1 MLDFDSVQNALQK
14 LGATVDAAESH
25 GTLCGLL
32 LDNSGMAVWL
42 HHSLEQLPDKSDVL
56 AAEELE
62 VLRQLFELTR
72 EQLNIEDLSFE
83 LLLPEDTDDLSTR
96 LGALSGW
103 CQGFLYSVGVIGKD
117 KLGALDAPAKECL
130 SDLLEISKL
139 DNREDSSEEAEQ
151 QYSELV
157 EHVRI
162 SVLMLN
168 ETMNPL
174 MPAPPVQ

>member
-1 MLDFDSVQNALQK
+1 MLDFDSIQNALQK
-14 LGATVDAAESH
+14 LGATTDAAESH

-42 HHSLEQLPDKSDVL
+42 HHCLEQLPDKSDVL

-83 LLLPEDTDDLSTR
+83 LLLPDDTDDLPTR
-96 LGALSGW
+96 LAALSGW
-103 CQGFLYSVGVIGKD
+103 CQGFLYSVGVIGKN
-117 KLGALDAPAKECL
+117 KLESLDAPAQECL

-162 SVLMLN
+162 SALMLN

-174 MPAPPVQ
+174 MPAPSVQ